1 MRTFASLTPA
11 ARKILPAGPKWDE
24 HEAIIRNDLGAYFL
38 NSGRPAAAVLEFEK
52 ASDLMPEDARI
63 RKNLELA
70 RRLAR
75 GG

>member
-1 MRTFASLTPA
+1 MRTFATLTPA

-38 NSGRPAAAVLEFEK
+38 NSGQPAAAVLEFER
-52 ASDLMPEDARI
+52 ASDLRPRDPRVQ
-63 RKNLELA
+63 KNLELA